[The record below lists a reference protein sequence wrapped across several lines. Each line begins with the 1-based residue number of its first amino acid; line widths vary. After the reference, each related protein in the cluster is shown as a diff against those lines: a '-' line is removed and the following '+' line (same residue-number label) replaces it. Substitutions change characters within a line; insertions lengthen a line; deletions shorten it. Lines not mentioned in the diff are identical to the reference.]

1 MTVLV
6 DLWATLLEAA
16 PWLQSIE
23 VYLINVWHV
32 LLNLAPWLLL
42 GSVAAG
48 LLHGLVPRDLIQ
60 RHLTGRGGVLKAV
73 LLGVPL
79 PLCSCGVIPAGIGL
93 KKDGASNGAA
103 VGFITATPQTGVD
116 SILVSAGFLGW
127 PFAFAKVGAAL
138 VTGIA
143 CGLLTDRVSADSY
156 SSEGT
161 CAAVVEDSGSDSGQD
176 AGAVV
181 GEMVEHGVDLIRM
194 IWGWLVFG
202 VLLSA
207 ALTTLMPD
215 NELATWTGAGVVGAF
230 VLALLVSLPL
240 YVCATASVPI
250 AASLVV
256 AGMPTGAAM
265 VFLMAGPATNVATL
279 GAVYR
284 AFGVRVVGVYL
295 STIVIGSAAFGL
307 LYETV
312 IGDVVVG
319 GQDMHEHMSWWAV
332 ASAVGLVLMLLY
344 FALEDLS
351 RLYRRRMVSDM
362 VQQHTVSVQG
372 MTCGGCASRL
382 ERHLLQVAGV
392 EAVTISLE
400 EGAATVSGQ
409 VDVEVIRGA
418 VEQAGFSAA

>member
-1 MTVLV
+1 MLMMY
-6 DLWATLLEAA
+6 LE
-16 PWLQSIE
+16 
-23 VYLINVWHV
+23 NVWHV
-32 LLNLAPWLLL
+32 LLELAPWLLL
-42 GSVAAG
+42 GAVAAG
-48 LLHGLVPRDLIQ
+48 LMHGLVPRDLIQ
-60 RHLTGRGGVLKAV
+60 RHLTGRGGVIKAV

-103 VGFITATPQTGVD
+103 VGFLTATPQTGVD
-116 SILVSAGFLGW
+116 SVLVSASFLGW
-127 PFAFAKVGAAL
+127 PFALAKVGAAV

-143 CGLLTDRVSADSY
+143 SGLLTDAVSADSQGAEEAD
-156 SSEGT
+156 EGG
-161 CAAVVEDSGSDSGQD
+161 CGSNPSDQGDVS
-176 AGAVV
+176 AGD
-181 GEMVEHGVDLIRM
+181 MVEHGVDLIRM

-207 ALTTLMPD
+207 ALTTLLPS
-215 NELATWTGAGVVGAF
+215 EALAGWSSAGVVGAF
-230 VLALLVSLPL
+230 ALALLVSLPM

-250 AASLVV
+250 AASLVA
-256 AGMPTGAAM
+256 AGMPIGAAM

-284 AFGVRVVGVYL
+284 AFGSRVVGVYL
-295 STIVIGSAAFGL
+295 GTIVIGSVAFGL
-307 LYETV
+307 LYESMF
-312 IGDVVVG
+312 GSVVLG
-319 GQDMHEHMSWWAV
+319 GSQEHEHMAWWAV
-332 ASAVGLVLMLLY
+332 LSAGLLVVMFLF
-344 FALEDLS
+344 FALDDLWRWS
-351 RLYRRRMVSDM
+351 RRYMVSAQ

-382 ERHLLQVAGV
+382 ERHLLQVDGV

-400 EGAATVSGQ
+400 EKAATVSGQ